1 MRLLHFDNTKSS
13 ISAID
18 LVEEISKK
26 VPASV
31 QIEILKE
38 TYPQGE
44 VRGNQ
49 FVIGSLAGEAGKSL
63 KIDLTPGPYFLK
75 GTDFNGGEGVGG
87 IVKIMM

>member
-1 MRLLHFDNTKSS
+1 MRVLHFDNTKSS
-13 ISAID
+13 MSAID

-38 TYPQGE
+38 TYPHGE

-49 FVIGSLAGEAGKSL
+49 FVIGSLAGEPGKSL
-63 KIDLTPGPYFLK
+63 KIDLTPGP
-75 GTDFNGGEGVGG
+75 
-87 IVKIMM
+87 